1 MIRRVEIA
9 GRLRIGE
16 GTPPV
21 FIAGPCVLESGEL
34 AFALAEFLS
43 SLAARLS
50 ISVIFKGS
58 FDKANR
64 SSVRSYRG
72 PGEREGLRI
81 LAEVKSRY
89 GLPVTTD
96 VHEPRQ
102 AAIAA
107 EVVDLL
113 QIPAFL
119 CRQTDL
125 IVAAGETGLPVNIK
139 KGQFMAPWDMAN
151 AVEKVAATGNRA
163 VLVTERGTTFGYNNL
178 VVDFRGISAIRETI
192 CPVVF
197 DATHSVQLPGG
208 AGSASSGERRFIAP
222 LARAAVAAGADGVF
236 LEIHPD
242 PERALSDGPNSLPVR
257 DVEPLVRSLLSV
269 RAAVEGTIA
278 AGGGPEE
285 RRSRGR
291 GPGRT
296 GSTTDRK
303 GGKRDGT

>member
-1 MIRRVEIA
+1 VIRQVAIA
-9 GRLRIGE
+9 GRFSIG
-16 GTPPV
+16 GGAAPV
-21 FIAGPCVLESGEL
+21 LIAGPCVLESAEL
-34 AFALAEFLS
+34 AFGVAEFLS

-50 ISVIFKGS
+50 VPVIFKGS
-58 FDKANR
+58 YDKANR

-81 LAEVKSRY
+81 LAEVKSRC

-102 AAIAA
+102 AGSAA
-107 EVVDLL
+107 KVVDLL

-125 IVAAGETGLPVNIK
+125 LVAAGETGLPVNVK

-151 AVEKVAATGNRA
+151 VVEKVAAAGNRA
-163 VLVTERGTTFGYNNL
+163 VFVTERGTTFGYNNL
-178 VVDFRGISAIRETI
+178 VVDFRGIPAIREKI

-208 AGSASSGERRFIAP
+208 AGTVSSGDRRFIAP
-222 LARAAVAAGADGVF
+222 LACAAMAAGADGVF

-242 PERALSDGPNSLPVR
+242 PERALSDGPNSLPLR
-257 DVEPLVRSLLSV
+257 DVEPLVRSLLAI
-269 RAAVEGTIA
+269 RAAV
-278 AGGGPEE
+278 P
-285 RRSRGR
+285 
-291 GPGRT
+291 GPGTAGEGAEGVRPGARDLGRS
-296 GSTTDRK
+296 GSATAGK
-303 GGKRDGT
+303 GDQGDGT